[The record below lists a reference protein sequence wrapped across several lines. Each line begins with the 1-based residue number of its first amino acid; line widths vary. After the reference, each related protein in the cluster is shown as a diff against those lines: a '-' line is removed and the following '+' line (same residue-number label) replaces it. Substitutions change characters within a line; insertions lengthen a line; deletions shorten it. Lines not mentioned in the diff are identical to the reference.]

1 MAKKKELSDIDKAI
15 AEAESK
21 AETTPKDYKEADSI
35 QKFKDRMG
43 RGQPKKKAEEKATN
57 KILLYFNEVEI
68 RDIEEV
74 AEINGF
80 SKKDKNKYIKI
91 IIKKIIRSE
100 LMNYRR

>member
-1 MAKKKELSDIDKAI
+1 MGNKKELSDIDKAI
-15 AEAESK
+15 AKAKSK

-57 KILLYFNEVEI
+57 KMLLYFNEAEI
-68 RDIEEV
+68 REIEEV

-80 SKKDKNKYIKI
+80 SKKDKNKYIKS

-100 LMNYRR
+100 LIQYRR